1 MLLGKPV
8 YISDNM
14 PTIEAS
20 AAVVLYGDYSGMAMN
35 FRQQIDMQVLNEK
48 YATQHAVGL
57 CAWFEFDCKV
67 IDNQKLAKL
76 VMKSS

>member
-1 MLLGKPV
+1 
-8 YISDNM
+8 
-14 PTIEAS
+14 
-20 AAVVLYGDYSGMAMN
+20 
-35 FRQQIDMQVLNEK
+35 MQVLNET

-76 VMKSS
+76 VMKAS